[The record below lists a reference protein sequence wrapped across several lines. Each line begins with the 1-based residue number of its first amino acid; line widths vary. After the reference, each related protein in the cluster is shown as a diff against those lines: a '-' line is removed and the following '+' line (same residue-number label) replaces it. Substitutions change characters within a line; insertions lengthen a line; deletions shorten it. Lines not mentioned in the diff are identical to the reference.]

1 MAKHATTSDTS
12 SIAFFRNAKQCCSQ
26 SRSHSRALPPKN
38 ESRAM
43 RLLFLIVVCG
53 SMLMKDADASSPSI
67 SSSLIDQKK
76 KQRKGRTGHDL
87 KRLRITSNSHESN
100 ENRLL
105 QPMYNFYV
113 SVDSEVT
120 ATTAATGVKSH
131 EQIEP
136 TDHRTKSPTNKPVT
150 KTPTRTPSSLLTSS
164 RPSKSPAKEPSD
176 TPTVYPTSESPT
188 DKPVTKLPTETL
200 SSSPTSSRPSK
211 SPTYEPSD
219 TPMDHPTKSPTDKPV
234 TKIPS
239 ETPSLTHTS
248 SRPSKSPTKEPSD
261 MPTYY
266 PTYNP
271 SESPT
276 DKSVTWPPTGLPT
289 PSPTSSRPSKFPT
302 NEPSPSRPSKSL
314 TKESR
319 DVQTYHPTLSS
330 TSEPPFIPIYQP
342 TISQSVPRTFSAQT
356 FIALDGITETI
367 GKNASAIL
375 ENVTLLFLNEQF
387 SDSMEASK
395 VTLLS
400 QTIVASTS
408 EKDQDD
414 LFSVDSLS
422 YSLMV
427 ELVVEGIVSNWTAF
441 DSESSSRKESNESI
455 SSVFNG
461 SILMN
466 FGEFTMRLENESDF
480 FQFDESTE
488 ITSSLE
494 NSSGGTIMSQTLIII
509 LSGAALALVIL
520 AGCMIFWGTVKDITQ
535 HHVLERENSSYGV
548 EDLVDNVV
556 PPAYTSYSEKKT
568 SSEEMETLDHI
579 LLDHSSTDSSFENDC
594 GRVFGDCG
602 MADVFEFQN
611 KDESALRMMTNDTT
625 KTDLI
630 EGICSYYNDEG
641 GENEYLARKVRA
653 AQCSIHKYIEC

>member
-1 MAKHATTSDTS
+1 M
-12 SIAFFRNAKQCCSQ
+12 
-26 SRSHSRALPPKN
+26 
-38 ESRAM
+38 
-43 RLLFLIVVCG
+43 
-53 SMLMKDADASSPSI
+53 
-67 SSSLIDQKK
+67 
-76 KQRKGRTGHDL
+76 
-87 KRLRITSNSHESN
+87 
-100 ENRLL
+100 
-105 QPMYNFYV
+105 
-113 SVDSEVT
+113 
-120 ATTAATGVKSH
+120 
-131 EQIEP
+131 
-136 TDHRTKSPTNKPVT
+136 
-150 KTPTRTPSSLLTSS
+150 
-164 RPSKSPAKEPSD
+164 
-176 TPTVYPTSESPT
+176 
-188 DKPVTKLPTETL
+188 
-200 SSSPTSSRPSK
+200 
-211 SPTYEPSD
+211 
-219 TPMDHPTKSPTDKPV
+219 
-234 TKIPS
+234 
-239 ETPSLTHTS
+239 
-248 SRPSKSPTKEPSD
+248 
-261 MPTYY
+261 
-266 PTYNP
+266 
-271 SESPT
+271 
-276 DKSVTWPPTGLPT
+276 
-289 PSPTSSRPSKFPT
+289 
-302 NEPSPSRPSKSL
+302 
-314 TKESR
+314 
-319 DVQTYHPTLSS
+319 QTYHPTLSS

-520 AGCMIFWGTVKDITQ
+520 AGCMIFLGTVKDITQ

-611 KDESALRMMTNDTT
+611 IDESALRMMTNDTT

-641 GENEYLARKVRA
+641 VPSSGERISCTKSSCCAVFNK
-653 AQCSIHKYIEC
+653 

>member
-1 MAKHATTSDTS
+1 
-12 SIAFFRNAKQCCSQ
+12 
-26 SRSHSRALPPKN
+26 
-38 ESRAM
+38 M

-87 KRLRITSNSHESN
+87 KRLRITSFSHESN

-105 QPMYNFYV
+105 QPMYIFYV

-400 QTIVASTS
+400 QTIVTSTS
-408 EKDQDD
+408 EKDRDD

-441 DSESSSRKESNESI
+441 DSESSSRKGSNESI
-455 SSVFNG
+455 SSVFNR
-461 SILMN
+461 SFLMN

-488 ITSSLE
+488 IISSLE

-520 AGCMIFWGTVKDITQ
+520 AGCMIFLGTVKDITQ

-611 KDESALRMMTNDTT
+611 IDESALRMMTNDTT

-630 EGICSYYNDEG
+630 EGIYSYYNDEG
-641 GENEYLARKVRA
+641 VPSSGERISCTKSSCCAVFNT
-653 AQCSIHKYIEC
+653 

>member
-1 MAKHATTSDTS
+1 MLMYVHLVITRPAIFHISHYHLFCVPSINVDRTAAENTGWLFWHTLYMWQNMPPLATHRVS
-12 SIAFFRNAKQCCSQ
+12 RNAKQCCSQ

-276 DKSVTWPPTGLPT
+276 DKSVTWPPMGLPT
-289 PSPTSSRPSKFPT
+289 PSPTSSRPSKFP
-302 NEPSPSRPSKSL
+302 NNKPSPSRPSKSL

-427 ELVVEGIVSNWTAF
+427 ELVVEGIVSN
-441 DSESSSRKESNESI
+441 
-455 SSVFNG
+455 
-461 SILMN
+461 
-466 FGEFTMRLENESDF
+466 
-480 FQFDESTE
+480 
-488 ITSSLE
+488 
-494 NSSGGTIMSQTLIII
+494 
-509 LSGAALALVIL
+509 
-520 AGCMIFWGTVKDITQ
+520 
-535 HHVLERENSSYGV
+535 
-548 EDLVDNVV
+548 
-556 PPAYTSYSEKKT
+556 
-568 SSEEMETLDHI
+568 
-579 LLDHSSTDSSFENDC
+579 
-594 GRVFGDCG
+594 
-602 MADVFEFQN
+602 
-611 KDESALRMMTNDTT
+611 
-625 KTDLI
+625 
-630 EGICSYYNDEG
+630 
-641 GENEYLARKVRA
+641 
-653 AQCSIHKYIEC
+653 